1 MKRGVVLLFVLI
13 LGALSNLRAQ
23 NPNLDKLNAYKI
35 AFLTKRINLTSQEA
49 EKFWPLYNEY
59 QDKKLRVQQERLL
72 LGRDVNLSG
81 STMSEKELA
90 DAGDKYISLE
100 MQESTLTQELHKKL
114 KEVLPPAK
122 IIRLYQAENQYKVQL
137 LNELQDRRQ
146 QGPLRNNINR

>member
-59 QDKKLRVQQERLL
+59 QDKKLRVQQERLQ